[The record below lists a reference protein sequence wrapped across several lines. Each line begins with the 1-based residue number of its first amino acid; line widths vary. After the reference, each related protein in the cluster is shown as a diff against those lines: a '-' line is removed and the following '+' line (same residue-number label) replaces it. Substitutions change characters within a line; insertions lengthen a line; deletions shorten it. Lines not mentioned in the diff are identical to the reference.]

1 MAYVTP
7 QYTNA
12 SSKPKPKGALI
23 AALVFLLLGIGGCGF
38 AAAKTVPY
46 ISDLVDFA
54 TELDQVG
61 RVVSMGEEVSFT
73 ASGADG
79 IALLSEEAVCTGEGP
94 SGPVSFQAYEA
105 FGPGTTVE
113 LGGVRINGYMLFDIE
128 SGSEYTI
135 RCGDGSTFGSY
146 TATTAPSF
154 LVEGAPGFVGGILAG
169 GAGAFFVFIAFIL
182 FIVGMVQRSSWKK
195 KQKQTQGPAAPGGY
209 GASPQQVP
217 PPPGRGAPGGWSAP
231 AQQGPPPA
239 PPAMPQQ
246 PSPPPAPPQS
256 PPYPPQSP
264 PSAPPAP
271 QGPPP
276 AQTPPPPA
284 GGGVQPPPPPPLR

>member
-1 MAYVTP
+1 MTP

-217 PPPGRGAPGGWSAP
+217 HHLAGVHPADGARQRSRARRRRH
-231 AQQGPPPA
+231 
-239 PPAMPQQ
+239 Q
-246 PSPPPAPPQS
+246 PCLNSPPRLRRRRSRLPTRRSPRRPRLPPRRDRL
-256 PPYPPQSP
+256 PLRLR
-264 PSAPPAP
+264 
-271 QGPPP
+271 
-276 AQTPPPPA
+276 PPA
-284 GGGVQPPPPPPLR
+284 GGGVQPPPPPP